1 MGEGIAG
8 AVPGKEGGKNMNWRI
23 GLFCVV
29 SGLCFT
35 VSAAGAG
42 HFVWWWLA
50 GVLIAASVLPIVIY
64 GPGKMTAQFNAISLV
79 IIVVGLMCTMS
90 EGMLFYPD
98 TRAQMSKALWGGT
111 VLYLIASA
119 AMVALA
125 RVLKLNR
132 ESEIAVEPRSI
143 TTAAPMVILSALSY
157 VLYYLIFG
165 AITFEFFTKKYY
177 PHATE
182 QVAALGGWFWVYQ
195 FARGLLMVLATVP
208 VIYTLR
214 LPRWKAALV
223 VGLLVWIVGGAAPLL
238 VPNAEM
244 VALQRYEHIVEI
256 FTQNFCLGV
265 TATLLLRRKSAS
277 VATPAR
283 HATFV

>member
-1 MGEGIAG
+1 
-8 AVPGKEGGKNMNWRI
+8 MNWRI
-23 GLFCVV
+23 GLFCLV

-35 VSAAGAG
+35 VSAAGTG
-42 HFVWWWLA
+42 HFGWWWVS

-64 GPGKMTAQFNAISLV
+64 GPQKMAAQFNTISLA

-98 TRAQMSKALWGGT
+98 TRAQMSKAMWGGI
-111 VLYLIASA
+111 VLYLIAA
-119 AMVALA
+119 AVMVVLA
-125 RVLKLNR
+125 RVLRLSR
-132 ESEIAVEPRSI
+132 ESAIVVEPRAV
-143 TTAAPMVILSALSY
+143 TTVAPMVILSALSY

-165 AITFEFFTKKYY
+165 AITFQFFTKQYY

-182 QVAALGGWFWVYQ
+182 QVAALGGWFWMYQ
-195 FARGLLMVLATVP
+195 LARGLLMVLAIVP

-238 VPNAEM
+238 VPNAQM
-244 VALQRYEHIVEI
+244 VPLQRYEHIVEI
-256 FTQNFCLGV
+256 LTQNFCQGV
-265 TATLLLRRKSAS
+265 TATLLLRRKSAALA
-277 VATPAR
+277 ATAR
-283 HATFV
+283 HATAA